1 MRAIANFCKAL
12 LRYRVLWGACG
23 LLAVCALLS
32 GIAAFPTYGI
42 DAQREELRQSYGNLA
57 DGLDSGAFETAPN
70 ELKDLLSAKRDAL
83 GTALEAGDTA
93 DFYTSAAQVSELD
106 LEGIRL
112 GYVSSDEALAQ
123 AELEYSRGMAGN
135 GAIAKASNAAELDA
149 LEGFTVAIA
158 SMPEP
163 LWYCA
168 ALVLVARALSLS
180 RAGRLFEAPCLSAP
194 GRCALFLT
202 PVIACSAL
210 CFVAF
215 LAPGFVGNTLRNGMG
230 NPDQPITYVVDGEV
244 HVVSLGSSCANL
256 IASLMFGT
264 VFLACLAL
272 FFWRITGSVPA
283 SLAGVLVV
291 TVLPLVPVYFEAQ
304 GPFAAVVPFLPSTY
318 LCPAAFLPCAGN
330 PPYQLMTC
338 PVEINPLIG
347 IAILAG
353 SSLALAVV
361 SSAIDALSLGRPSC

>member
-1 MRAIANFCKAL
+1 MRAIASFCKAL
-12 LRYRVLWGACG
+12 LRDRVLWGTCG
-23 LLAVCALLS
+23 LLAVCALLP

-42 DAQREELRQSYGNLA
+42 DAQREELRQSYGNLT
-57 DGLDSGAFETAPN
+57 DGLDSGAFDTAPG
-70 ELKDLLSAKRDAL
+70 ELKDLLSAKRAAL
-83 GTALEAGDTA
+83 RMALEAGDTA

-123 AELEYSRGMAGN
+123 AELEYSRGMARN
-135 GAIAKASNAAELDA
+135 GTIAKASNAAELDA
-149 LEGFTVAIA
+149 LGGLTVAIA
-158 SMPEP
+158 SMPAP

-168 ALVLVARALSLS
+168 ALVLVARTLSLS

-194 GRCALFLT
+194 GRCALFLA

-210 CFVAF
+210 CLAAF
-215 LAPGFVGNTLRNGMG
+215 LAPGFVADALRNGMG
-230 NPDQPITYVVDGEV
+230 NPNRPITYVVDGEV
-244 HVVSLGSSCANL
+244 YVVSLGSSCVNL
-256 IASLMFGT
+256 IASLMLGA

-272 FFWRITGSVPA
+272 FLWRVSGSVPA
-283 SLAGVLVV
+283 SLVGALVV
-291 TVLPLVPVYFEAQ
+291 TVLPLVPVYFDAR

-338 PVEINPLIG
+338 PVEINPPIG
-347 IAILAG
+347 FAILAG
-353 SSLALAVV
+353 ISLALAAA
-361 SSAIDALSLGRPSC
+361 SSAVDALSLRRPSC